1 MRQIILLLLLL
12 LNSTWAEAQ
21 STTLRQEMQ
30 RLQTLHGLHFVY
42 ASDLNLDRPYTGP
55 TLEGL
60 EVKDALNHL
69 FYNQG
74 IRITRRHNNIILNAT
89 GIMPSRQQTAAVEE
103 AADTSAS
110 RPLKEIIVQ
119 GKESIAQPNHSRM
132 GESTLK
138 GKRVGLGVSA
148 LSTPD
153 LLKTLQHTSGVS
165 AGYELGTDFYVHG
178 GGGDENLVLV
188 DGTPLY
194 STGHLLGIFSSF
206 NTDMIDSVNFYKSNF
221 PSRYSG
227 RLSSVTDVSIR
238 DGNMDHFK
246 GLFSLGMLEGRLQ
259 AEGPIV
265 KGRTSYNVGIRRS
278 WSDILYRPIL
288 FLASKAASNDGD
300 MPSFGFDY
308 HDFNVKLTHKLGDTD
323 KLWLSLYSGRD
334 FVDVETKDRYTWNA
348 EQCEETKT
356 RLQWRKWNGTLGWRH
371 QFTPTLSSEMAL
383 IGTFNHSLMALEDK
397 YYKVDQEDRIYQ
409 WNLSDRKKNETRMF
423 DLGARAD
430 FLWQAHHRHK
440 VQLGGQLMYHGFR
453 PQSSELTYYYGNDAG
468 MDTTST
474 SGSYRTHSQEFTV
487 YMEDAITL
495 SPRLT
500 ANVGTSLT
508 LLKVKGSLYP
518 MLDPRLSLDYRWSRL
533 WMASLSCTHM
543 SQHVHRLSPSLLAL
557 PTDFW
562 VPSTAKVRPSGS
574 WQFAA
579 GIHGIAAPS
588 SVLRFSL
595 EAFYKQSRHLLTYR
609 DWMGIQPIASHWE
622 NDVTSGSGRSWGMEA
637 DVILDLLDGWGP
649 RPPRHGVL
657 PVNYLQFS
665 YTLSWTQR
673 QFRDIYDGWY
683 PDQFD
688 NRHKLDIIAH
698 FKLGRKAVFTAAW
711 SYHTGNRIT
720 LPEQFGFMPIIPGH
734 DWRVEDGFIYNK
746 PNNFKLPAYHRLDL
760 GMDFHH
766 TTKRGF
772 ERIWNVSLYNAYCHM
787 NTLFVE
793 MRCNNWAYPSG
804 NSDGNAVSTPSTP
817 HLTARS
823 WGYIPIIPSFSYTLK
838 F

>member
-1 MRQIILLLLLL
+1 MRQIIFLLLLLFS
-12 LNSTWAEAQ
+12 NSWAEAQ
-21 STTLRQEMQ
+21 STTIRQEMQ
-30 RLQTLHGLHFVY
+30 HLQALHGLHFVY
-42 ASDLNLDRPYTGP
+42 ASDLNLDRPYSGP
-55 TLEGL
+55 TLDGM

-89 GIMPSRQQTAAVEE
+89 GIMPSRQQTTAVEE
-103 AADTSAS
+103 ATDTSAS
-110 RPLKEIIVQ
+110 HPLKEIIVQ

-278 WSDILYRPIL
+278 WSDILFRPIL
-288 FLASKAASNDGD
+288 FLSDKLSDLGD
-300 MPSFGFDY
+300 SPSVGFDY
-308 HDFNVKLTHKLGDTD
+308 HDFNAKLTHKLNDTD

-334 FVDVETKDRYTWNA
+334 FVDVETKDRYTWD
-348 EQCEETKT
+348 EGRCEEAKT
-356 RLQWRKWNGTLGWRH
+356 RLQWRKWNGTVGWRH
-371 QFTPTLSSEMAL
+371 QFTPTLCSEMAL
-383 IGTFNHSLMALEDK
+383 IGTFNHNLMAIEEK
-397 YYKVDQEDRIYQ
+397 YYKVDEEDHIYQ
-409 WNLSDRKKNETRMF
+409 WDLSDRKKNNTRMF
-423 DLGARAD
+423 DLGVRAD
-430 FLWQAHHRHK
+430 FQWQAHHRHK
-440 VQLGGQLMYHGFR
+440 VQFGGQLMYHGFR

-468 MDTTST
+468 MDTTSST
-474 SGSYRTHSQEFTV
+474 GAYRTRSQEFTA

-495 SPRLT
+495 SPRLS

-508 LLKVKGSLYP
+508 LLKVKGHLYP

-533 WMASLSCTHM
+533 WTASLSCTHM

-557 PTDFW
+557 PTEFW
-562 VPSTAKVRPSGS
+562 VPSTARIRPSGS

-588 SVLRFSL
+588 NVLRFSL

-609 DWMGIQPIASHWE
+609 NWSGIQPVASRWE
-622 NDVTSGSGRSWGMEA
+622 SDVTSGSGRSWGMEA
-637 DVILDLLDGWGP
+637 DVILDLLGGWGA

-657 PVNYLQFS
+657 PVNYLQLS

-698 FKLGRKAVFTAAW
+698 IKLSRKAVLTAGW
-711 SYHTGNRIT
+711 NYHTGNRIT
-720 LPEQFGFMPIIPGH
+720 LPEQFGFMPIVPGH
-734 DWRVEDGFIYNK
+734 DWRLDDGFIYSK

-760 GMDFHH
+760 GVDFHH